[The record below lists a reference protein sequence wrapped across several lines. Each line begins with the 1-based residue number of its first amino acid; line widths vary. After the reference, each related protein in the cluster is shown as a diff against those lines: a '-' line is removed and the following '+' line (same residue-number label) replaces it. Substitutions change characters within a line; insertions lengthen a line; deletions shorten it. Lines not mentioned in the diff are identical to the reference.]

1 MASKSK
7 TNSKKPEVK
16 HEQSDDEVAPVQT
29 KQTKQSSSAKLTVQS
44 TVNVPPM
51 QTKQKASQPETKQVT
66 KSNVKVKDVTHDS
79 DDSDDDSENEKELV
93 DNDDSDEEQVADDDE
108 DEEEDEEDEDD
119 ASEDKPKQKK
129 LKESYDDMT
138 KRCEVIST
146 AKKAVLKKLSANDKE
161 RKLLERERRKL
172 EHEEDM
178 IQREKDKRHLD
189 EVKIALKTR
198 PKRTGNKNGGFNQ
211 AKPIPDVLR
220 KYLGIPEDTLLPRPA
235 VMSAMNQKLLA
246 TKQKEGQ
253 TAILNESTLK
263 ALGLPHSEPL
273 RVKFTEMQAFLAKFY
288 KQDKV
293 EVEV

>member
-1 MASKSK
+1 MASKSNK
-7 TNSKKPEVK
+7 TNSKKAEVK

-29 KQTKQSSSAKLTVQS
+29 KQTKKEVAPVQ
-44 TVNVPPM
+44 P
-51 QTKQKASQPETKQVT
+51 KQKAAQPSTKQT
-66 KSNVKVKDVTHDS
+66 KGNVKVKDVTNSDS
-79 DDSDDDSENEKELV
+79 DDSDEDSENEKELV
-93 DNDDSDEEQVADDDE
+93 DNDDSDEEQVADDDDDE
-108 DEEEDEEDEDD
+108 DEEDEEDEED

-138 KRCEVIST
+138 KRCEVIIT
-146 AKKAVLKKLSANDKE
+146 TKKAVLKKLSANDKE

-220 KYLGIPEDTLLPRPA
+220 KYLGIAEDTLLPRPA

-263 ALGLPHSEPL
+263 ALGLPHGEPL
-273 RVKFTEMQAFLAKFY
+273 RIKFTEMQAFLAKFY
-288 KQDKV
+288 KQEKV